1 MIADSS
7 GVEGKSVL
15 DSLEKSHIKLLPL
28 KKNSFIWEDLS
39 GGRLKATRKYQFSF
53 FGEAA

>member
-7 GVEGKSVL
+7 SVEGKSVL

-28 KKNSFIWEDLS
+28 KKNSFIWED
-39 GGRLKATRKYQFSF
+39 
-53 FGEAA
+53 

>member
-1 MIADSS
+1 MIADSR

-28 KKNSFIWEDLS
+28 KKNSFIWED
-39 GGRLKATRKYQFSF
+39 
-53 FGEAA
+53 